1 MIKTLIVDD
10 EPLALDIM
18 TSLLSA
24 HEDVEV
30 IGTCRS
36 SSKALEAIQT
46 LAPDLVFLD
55 IQMPGMSGFELISKI
70 QPERLPAVVFATA
83 YDSFAVD
90 AFRVH
95 ALDYLLKPIDPK
107 RLAESL
113 DHVRQQLVLALVE
126 EDGVQSGSKGKYLD
140 VLSHMQGSM
149 ALNAGDLASNDPMA
163 TEERLAIRDGAEVK
177 LIPHEDIDWVD
188 AAGDYMCV
196 HASGDTHIMRCTM
209 KELQERLTPG
219 PFARIHRST
228 VVNLRKVIAVTALP
242 KGESELTLAGSVR
255 LKVSRNYKAEV
266 AQLKRN

>member
-1 MIKTLIVDD
+1 MIRTLIVDD
-10 EPLALDIM
+10 EPLALDVM
-18 TSLLSA
+18 RSLLSA
-24 HEDVEV
+24 HDDVD
-30 IGTCRS
+30 ILGAYRTGA
-36 SSKALEAIQT
+36 KALEAIHT
-46 LAPDLVFLD
+46 LSPDLIFLD
-55 IQMPGMSGFELISKI
+55 IQMPGMGGFELISKI

-107 RLAESL
+107 RLGESL
-113 DHVRQQLVLALVE
+113 ARIRQQRVALPPMT
-126 EDGVQSGSKGKYLD
+126 DQALSDNKGKYLD
-140 VLSHMQGSM
+140 VLSQMQGNT
-149 ALNAGDLASNDPMA
+149 ALQAGDLASNDPLA
-163 TEERLAIRDGAEVK
+163 ADERLAIRDGAEVK

-196 HASGDTHIMRCTM
+196 HACGATHIMRCTM
-209 KELQERLTPG
+209 KELQERLSPG

-228 VVNLRKVIAVTALP
+228 VVNLRKVLAVTSLP

-266 AQLKRN
+266 AQLKRI